1 MIVNIG
7 DYKGAELVMN
17 YEQWEKEHRRR
28 TRRRRV
34 QSAKIYAVLG
44 TYVVLQFA
52 AIVQWLCTG
61 Y

>member
-17 YEQWEKEHRRR
+17 YEQWEEEYRRR
-28 TRRRRV
+28 TRRKRT
-34 QSAKIYAVLG
+34 QSAKIYAILGIYVL
-44 TYVVLQFA
+44 LQFA
-52 AIVQWLCTG
+52 AIIQWLCTG